1 MTVVGMSVLATIG
14 IVVGLAVIA
23 LMAVAP
29 VLVDLNERF
38 PARERDESRAAYA
51 EQNRRPLD
59 LRWSEKD
66 PTFGLN

>member
-1 MTVVGMSVLATIG
+1 MNVLAAIG
-14 IVVGLAVIA
+14 ITAGLAVIA

-29 VLVDLNERF
+29 LLVALFERF
-38 PARERDESRAAYA
+38 PVRERDESRAADA

>member
-1 MTVVGMSVLATIG
+1 MSVLATIG
-14 IVVGLAVIA
+14 IVAGLVVIA

-38 PARERDESRAAYA
+38 PLRERDESRAANA